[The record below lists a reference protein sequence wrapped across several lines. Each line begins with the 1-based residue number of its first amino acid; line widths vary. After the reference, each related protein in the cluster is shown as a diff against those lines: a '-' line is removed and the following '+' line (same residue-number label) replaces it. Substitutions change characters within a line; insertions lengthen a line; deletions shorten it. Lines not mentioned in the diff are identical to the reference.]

1 MTHDEDSAMERLA
14 SHAVT
19 LAERQLIG
27 EHLGHVRVHSCF
39 YYGAVDVDPKHL
51 VVWVILTGAPD
62 EELPKWSTPEAAA
75 LSGNLDPSLVSWL
88 GHLRQIV
95 RDQFGVGQWPEA
107 QNVQVLFDSEHR
119 VRENGG
125 WEYFK

>member
-1 MTHDEDSAMERLA
+1 MTHYEDSPMEGLA
-14 SHAVT
+14 SQAVA
-19 LAERQLIG
+19 LAERELNDQ
-27 EHLGHVRVHSCF
+27 HLGHIRVHSCF
-39 YYGAVDVDPKHL
+39 YYGAVDINPKHL
-51 VVWVILTGAPD
+51 VVWVILAGAPD
-62 EELPKWSTPEAAA
+62 EDLPKWSTPEAAV
-75 LSGNLDPSLVSWL
+75 LSGDLDPSLVSWM

-95 RDQFGVGQWPEA
+95 RDQFTVAQWPGS